1 MFYAARVQA
10 TVPNSVVKVDAQ
22 RSDIGNTTAINV
34 GIMSTSGRTTIMLT
48 TSRFQ
53 LIIYTWIIV
62 AILNPKNG

>member
-10 TVPNSVVKVDAQ
+10 TVLNSGLVKVDAQ
-22 RSDIGNTTAINV
+22 RSDIGNITAINV

-53 LIIYTWIIV
+53 LII
-62 AILNPKNG
+62 